1 MKTFKDLGFD
11 NTASPLGSCSS
22 DSFLNLILKVMKN
35 FNKRLVF
42 EAFMFNKHNE
52 KTVAQTFENQME
64 FIRFVVTKK
73 EAADIFRMWDFLKVN
88 RISHVRTQVNDEL
101 RAMIKA
107 IEPKGIDMSGEILPS
122 QLGPKFTFTGLGSPH
137 FASSVMVKEFPSFRK
152 KQKELLISWV
162 IENKMAPADAFE
174 NDIAFFKAT
183 MTPEWFEW
191 FITTFNNLRERGIT
205 MKGVLTEEEKQ
216 QMAPPF

>member
-11 NTASPLGSCSS
+11 NTVSPLQSCSS
-22 DSFLNLILKVMKN
+22 DSFLNVILKVMKN

-52 KTVAQTFENQME
+52 KTVAQSFENQMA

-122 QLGPKFTFTGLGSPH
+122 QLGSNFTFTDLGSPH
-137 FASSVMVKEFPSFRK
+137 FASSAMTKEFPSFRK
-152 KQKELLISWV
+152 KQRELLISWV
-162 IENKMAPADAFE
+162 IENNMAPADAFE

-183 MTPEWFEW
+183 MTPEWFDW

-205 MKGVLTEEEKQ
+205 MKGVLTEEEKK